1 LPLAGLCAHLSA
13 VATVASPQE
22 LALALASLRRLT
34 LAAVLSVAALAAH
47 SAFAAG
53 AAPEPDRTVDMA
65 TVLKPGSLAELT
77 MGDASGI
84 PVVEYGS
91 LTCPHCAAFDQSLF
105 PRLKAEYI
113 DSGKIRYVFRDFPR
127 DRLDLQAFQLAHCE
141 HGRVFWPLIE
151 LLYQNQ
157 LSWTKVHDARAQLL
171 QFARQAGLAEPAA
184 RACLADQSL
193 ANASAVSLQAGSKA
207 GVEFTPTFFV
217 NGQKIALWSYED
229 WQKALKEAGA
239 E

>member
-1 LPLAGLCAHLSA
+1 MEAIMHHPVRLALILFAGL
-13 VATVASPQE
+13 
-22 LALALASLRRLT
+22 AL
-34 LAAVLSVAALAAH
+34 
-47 SAFAAG
+47 G
-53 AAPEPDRTVDMA
+53 AAAPAPVLPIDPADMVLGRADAPVTV
-65 TVLKPGSLAELT
+65 
-77 MGDASGI
+77 I
-84 PVVEYGS
+84 EYGS

-127 DRLDLQAFQLAHCE
+127 DRVDLQAFQLAHCE

-151 LLYQNQ
+151 MLFQNQ
-157 LSWTKVHDARAQLL
+157 PAWLRAKDTRAALIP
-171 QFARQAGLAEPAA
+171 FGRQAGLSEPAA

-193 ANASAVSLQAGSKA
+193 ATTSAASAEGGSKA

-229 WQKALKEAGA
+229 WQKSLKEAGVR
-239 E
+239 

>member
-1 LPLAGLCAHLSA
+1 
-13 VATVASPQE
+13 
-22 LALALASLRRLT
+22 LRR
-34 LAAVLSVAALAAH
+34 AVRVPLIALAALWLC
-47 SAFAAG
+47 AASPVPPVG
-53 AAPEPDRTVDMA
+53 PADSVLGRTDAPVTV
-65 TVLKPGSLAELT
+65 
-77 MGDASGI
+77 I
-84 PVVEYGS
+84 EYGS

-127 DRLDLQAFQLAHCE
+127 DRVDLQAFQLAHCE

-151 LLYQNQ
+151 LLFQNQ
-157 LSWTKVHDARAQLL
+157 PAWTKARDPRAALLPLAQ
-171 QFARQAGLAEPAA
+171 RAGLSEPAA

-193 ANASAVSLQAGSKA
+193 ATTSAASAEAGSKA

-229 WQKALKEAGA
+229 WQKSLKEAGVR
-239 E
+239 

>member
-1 LPLAGLCAHLSA
+1 MEAIMHHPVRLALILFAGL
-13 VATVASPQE
+13 
-22 LALALASLRRLT
+22 AL
-34 LAAVLSVAALAAH
+34 
-47 SAFAAG
+47 G
-53 AAPEPDRTVDMA
+53 AAAPAPVLPIDPADMVLGRADAPVTV
-65 TVLKPGSLAELT
+65 
-77 MGDASGI
+77 I
-84 PVVEYGS
+84 EYGS

-127 DRLDLQAFQLAHCE
+127 DRVDLQAFQLAHCE

-151 LLYQNQ
+151 MLFQNQ
-157 LSWTKVHDARAQLL
+157 PAWLRAKDTRAALIP
-171 QFARQAGLAEPAA
+171 FGRQAGLSEPAT

-193 ANASAVSLQAGSKA
+193 ATTSAASAEAGSKA

-229 WQKALKEAGA
+229 WQKSLKEAGVR
-239 E
+239 